1 MNCPTIL
8 YIYTLYV
15 PIYSMIFP
23 QKKNYSHL
31 FTFFI
36 IIPKIPLK
44 NPMIYTINHYPI
56 FKIPN
61 IPINHYPL
69 VI

>member
-1 MNCPTIL
+1 
-8 YIYTLYV
+8 
-15 PIYSMIFP
+15 MIFP
-23 QKKNYSHL
+23 KKNYSHL